1 MADFFAEKPLHMLQK
16 KNDTP
21 GMAMQP
27 KISKMLD
34 SFFSETVSNKQ
45 KMPGLYNPNAKRDP
59 NAAPRKLKY
68 LWLFITGPARMYRR
82 FEWWCISKFLA
93 TKDIKRE
100 RVTFKLHEKYRERPE
115 LALLYYFHDLAK
127 TTKKTENKLTADLTV
142 IKEMIKNGADPHA
155 CDDQG
160 QNIMHEIARY
170 HTAEICYF
178 FLEYKINI
186 NLENDYCVTPLHV
199 AAASNNSAVVE
210 ILANNG
216 GFLEPTTFYMLQTPL
231 HYAARYDSPNSVR
244 TLVKMGAKLEA
255 RDYRGRTPLLLAAEL
270 GRQSAGAMLLEC
282 GAKVYA
288 IDFTGMY
295 GISAMVD
302 KCSPLAI
309 KALDTCVEKDLR
321 NRKQYFSLQFLE
333 PTTLCNDNCA
343 KTTFTVLEETVR
355 AGSENLQI
363 VKHPMIQKMIEVKW
377 RQFGK
382 RGYIKEL
389 AAYIIVLINWS
400 LLCLFNPIR
409 LKEDQDNKDPGIQR
423 VEIANEILTVLF
435 FLYQVFDEG
444 REMRTNTRRHENF
457 VLQRMKQ
464 LEMEFK
470 YLELLSEEEKEYL
483 HNEQIAVKSSKSVY
497 KNDAWNTFDWFSI
510 ALMGVTMV
518 VHLTIKYGFPA
529 YFVQRGILLSI
540 TLVIVWLKMFKY
552 CRVLKTLGPFCVII
566 ASLPKDF
573 YKIAL
578 VYIIL
583 YVPMVCTFFH
593 FFCAPYDETYSNEDD
608 FDPTLYGTVPQ
619 TCFTVFVYTL
629 VGDYG
634 YETLK
639 IITQH
644 RNQYFPFTQIL
655 IAYWILVSAVL
666 LLNIFIALM
675 SDTFARVYE
684 NAQIVSQFE
693 RAAMIVSIEN
703 KLPSYWRK
711 HHLIDISY
719 NYAPACAFFDDD
731 DVPEGD
737 CSFEDEVKMA
747 NDTLKSLITQA
758 QGKKDSDIVTYVKK
772 KIQAQNE
779 LISAILDKLGKAEG
793 QSLR

>member
-1 MADFFAEKPLHMLQK
+1 MADFFAEKPLFMEKQ
-16 KNDTP
+16 NDNP
-21 GMAMQP
+21 LVMQ
-27 KISKMLD
+27 
-34 SFFSETVSNKQ
+34 
-45 KMPGLYNPNAKRDP
+45 DP

-68 LWLFITGPARMYRR
+68 LWLFVTSPSRMYRR

-93 TKDIKRE
+93 TKDVKRE
-100 RVTFKLHEKYRERPE
+100 RITFKLHEKYRENPQ

-127 TTKKTENKLTADLTV
+127 TTKTEDTVTADLYV
-142 IKEMIKNGADPHA
+142 IKKLLKNGADPHA
-155 CDDQG
+155 CDDGG
-160 QNIMHEIARY
+160 QNMMHEIARY
-170 HTAEICYF
+170 HRAEICYF

-199 AAASNNSAVVE
+199 AAAFNNSAVVE

-216 GFLEPTTFYMLQTPL
+216 GILESTTFYMLQTPL
-231 HYAARYDSPNSVR
+231 HYAARYDSPNSVK
-244 TLVKMGAKLEA
+244 TLVKMGAKIEA

-270 GRQSAGAMLLEC
+270 GRVQAGAMLLEC

-302 KCSPLAI
+302 KCPPLAI
-309 KALDTCVEKDLR
+309 KALETCVERDLR
-321 NRKQYFSLQFLE
+321 SRKEYYSLQFLE

-355 AGSENLQI
+355 AGSGNLDI
-363 VKHPMIQKMIEVKW
+363 VKHSMIQKMIEVKW
-377 RQFGK
+377 LQFGR

-409 LKEDQDNKDPGIQR
+409 LPEDMKNKVIDPGIQR

-435 FLYQVFDEG
+435 FFYQVFDES
-444 REMRTNTRRHENF
+444 REMRTNMRRHSQF

-470 YLELLSEEEKEYL
+470 YLELLSDEEKEYL
-483 HNEQIAVKSSKSVY
+483 HNEQISVKHSKSVY
-497 KNDAWNTFDWFSI
+497 TNDAWNTFDWFSI
-510 ALMGVTMV
+510 ALMFVTMV
-518 VHLTIKYGFPA
+518 VHFTIKYGFPD

-573 YKIAL
+573 MKIAL

-593 FFCAPYDETYSNEDD
+593 FFCEPYADELKLEDD
-608 FDPTLYGTVPQ
+608 FDETQYGSLPQ
-619 TCFTVFVYTL
+619 TFFTVFVYTL

-639 IITQH
+639 LITAQ
-644 RNQYFPFTQIL
+644 RKQYFAFTQII

-684 NAQIVSQFE
+684 NAQVVSQFE

-719 NYAPACAFFDDD
+719 NYAPVCSYFDDD
-731 DVPEGD
+731 SVPESEA
-737 CSFEDEVKMA
+737 SFEEELKESS
-747 NDTLKSLITQA
+747 DTLKSLVTKA
-758 QGKKDSDIVTYVKK
+758 QGKKESDIIKFVKQ
-772 KIQAQNE
+772 KIQTQNE
-779 LISAILDKLGKAEG
+779 LIGAILEKIESKTEG
-793 QSLR
+793 QTLVK